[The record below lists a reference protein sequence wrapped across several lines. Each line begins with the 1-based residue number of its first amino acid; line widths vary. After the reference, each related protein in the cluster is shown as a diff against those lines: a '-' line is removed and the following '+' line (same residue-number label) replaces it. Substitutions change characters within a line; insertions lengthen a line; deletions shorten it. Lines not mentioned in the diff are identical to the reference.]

1 MKKNKQLIG
10 MLLLWRRTFIGWT
23 ENLLLPIRLL
33 LRVRS
38 ILPFRTFFLPFK
50 YAHCCPKEIMKDMEE
65 MQNRGNKPIFKVLIV
80 EENEELRTILVDI
93 FTPFYVVEQVSEAQ
107 EGFVQI
113 ASFHPD
119 IILSN
124 VSLPLISGIELCRQV
139 KKEASISHIPVV
151 LYSISPEDNELEG
164 LKSGADDYFIKPFN
178 VNILL
183 ARCWNLIKLRMAI
196 QKQFMKA
203 PQIDTHVSTPPSLDD
218 EFMDKAMNIIEENL
232 ANSEFKISEL
242 AREMGVCRTVLFSK
256 WKAITGQSPNDYIIG
271 VRLDKAASLLKH
283 NPELNITEIS
293 EKTGFNSVGYFS
305 RVFKNRYKMTPSYY
319 RHEDKSN
326 EN

>member
-10 MLLLWRRTFIGWT
+10 MLLLWWRTFIGWT
-23 ENLLLPIRLL
+23 ENVLLPIRLL
-33 LRVRS
+33 LQVRS
-38 ILPFRTFFLPFK
+38 ILPFRTFCLPFK

-151 LYSISPEDNELEG
+151 LYSISPEDNALEG
-164 LKSGADDYFIKPFN
+164 LKSEQMT
-178 VNILL
+178 ILL
-183 ARCWNLIKLRMAI
+183 
-196 QKQFMKA
+196 
-203 PQIDTHVSTPPSLDD
+203 
-218 EFMDKAMNIIEENL
+218 
-232 ANSEFKISEL
+232 
-242 AREMGVCRTVLFSK
+242 
-256 WKAITGQSPNDYIIG
+256 
-271 VRLDKAASLLKH
+271 
-283 NPELNITEIS
+283 NPL
-293 EKTGFNSVGYFS
+293 
-305 RVFKNRYKMTPSYY
+305 M
-319 RHEDKSN
+319 
-326 EN
+326 